1 MSTLVPLSHSPVKMF
16 SFLFLHRVKEK
27 IRELAKS
34 PSLSVTYIKNEVHK
48 FSHTLVDHLNIGQ
61 DSTQFFP
68 NEPAIKKIMR
78 QFREALRLDPH
89 DHIACSMYTEQDEA
103 ANPGPWLMQVM
114 PLNTSKPQSVFFVF
128 LVPQPRTSLFS
139 AENKWFYRQG
149 DGPDGNV
156 PMLLVHQ
163 TPFQQKMMAKYGG
176 TIVGMDATYKTNLW
190 GLPLLLIV
198 VVDNHGHGYPIA
210 SAFIQSEEKGQLSEV
225 FNL

>member
-1 MSTLVPLSHSPVKMF
+1 MLILTR
-16 SFLFLHRVKEK
+16 LF
-27 IRELAKS
+27 
-34 PSLSVTYIKNEVHK
+34 
-48 FSHTLVDHLNIGQ
+48 DHLCIGKY
-61 DSTQFFP
+61 STQFPP
-68 NEPAIKKIMR
+68 NESAIKKIMR
-78 QFREALRLDPH
+78 HFQEALRLNPH
-89 DHIACSMYTEQDEA
+89 GHIACSKYIEQDEA
-103 ANPGPWLMQVM
+103 AIPGPWLMQGV
-114 PLNTSKPQSVFFVF
+114 PQNTSKPLSKNVLCHNSVLLIFFV
-128 LVPQPRTSLFS
+128 
-139 AENKWFYRQG
+139 ENKWFYRQG

-225 FNL
+225 LNL

>member
-34 PSLSVTYIKNEVHK
+34 PSLSATYIKNEVHK

-89 DHIACSMYTEQDEA
+89 DHIACSMYIEQDEA

-128 LVPQPRTSLFS
+128 LVPQPRTSLFLQRTS
-139 AENKWFYRQG
+139 GFTVKEMAQIAQ
-149 DGPDGNV
+149 
-156 PMLLVHQ
+156 MAQ
-163 TPFQQKMMAKYGG
+163 MAKMAKMAQMAQMAMFQCCSC
-176 TIVGMDATYKTNLW
+176 TR
-190 GLPLLLIV
+190 LLF
-198 VVDNHGHGYPIA
+198 
-210 SAFIQSEEKGQLSEV
+210 SRK
-225 FNL
+225 